1 MPAVPV
7 VRLTLSTF
15 AVPLAALPLLV
26 LAWLFA
32 LGTLAPVNG
41 ARANTAAAAAVPA
54 AVKAAL
60 PEASLVGGA
69 PFRWFG
75 LKLYDARLWADRKAI
90 TPDNWASTPL
100 ALELVYARS
109 LEGDRIAKAS
119 IDEIRQLGIG
129 TTTQQAAWLE
139 AMKRVFP
146 DVVEGT
152 QLIGVYAPGQPTQFL
167 RDGQLIAEVADPDF
181 GKAFFAIWLN
191 AKTSAPKLRSAL
203 FGQKP

>member
-7 VRLTLSTF
+7 VRLTLSTV

-26 LAWLFA
+26 LAWLFT

-75 LKLYDARLWADRKAI
+75 LKLYDARLWADRKAV
-90 TPDNWASTPL
+90 TPDNWTSTPL
-100 ALELVYARS
+100 ALELIYARS

-129 TTTQQAAWLE
+129 TATQHMAWLE

-152 QLIGVYAPGQPTQFL
+152 QLIGIYAPGQPTQFL
-167 RDGQLIAEVADPDF
+167 RDGQLIGEVADADF

-191 AKTSAPKLRSAL
+191 AKTSAPRLRNAL